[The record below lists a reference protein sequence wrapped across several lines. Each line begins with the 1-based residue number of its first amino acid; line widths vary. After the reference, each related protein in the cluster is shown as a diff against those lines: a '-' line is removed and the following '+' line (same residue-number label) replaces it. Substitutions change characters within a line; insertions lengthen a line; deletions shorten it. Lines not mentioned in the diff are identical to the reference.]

1 MKTLTVIYTGQDTD
15 AARALAAS
23 LREGGN
29 STLCVDGF
37 SDIGE
42 IVPCDRVVVMDDVPD
57 WRREKIAEAYP
68 GKVDVSEAK
77 QEFVV
82 PVMPPVEVAASMYD
96 RPLVTAY
103 QENAPRPRGR
113 PRKIA

>member
-57 WRREKIAEAYP
+57 WRRDKIEEAYP
-68 GKVDVSEAK
+68 GKVDVSEDPNK
-77 QEFVV
+77 NSLC
-82 PVMPPVEVAASMYD
+82 PSC
-96 RPLVTAY
+96 RPSKSLRRCMT
-103 QENAPRPRGR
+103 GR
-113 PRKIA
+113 S